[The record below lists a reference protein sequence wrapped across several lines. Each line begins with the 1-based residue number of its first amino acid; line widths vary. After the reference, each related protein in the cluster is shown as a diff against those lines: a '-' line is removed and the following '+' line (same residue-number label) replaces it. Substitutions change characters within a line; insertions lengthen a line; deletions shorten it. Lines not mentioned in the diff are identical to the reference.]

1 MQHPA
6 KTPPPS
12 PGFWPEVDRV
22 RADSVIDLP
31 AGPWVY
37 PAVKPA
43 LDFALALLLAV
54 PALPVVALCWALVRL
69 TSRGPGFY
77 SQTRSGLGGM
87 PFQILK
93 LRSMTHGVEGKT
105 GIQWSQK
112 GDSRVTRVGKFLR
125 ATHLDELPQLW
136 NVLRG
141 EMSLVG
147 PRPER
152 PEVIESKGLARQ
164 VPGYEYRLDVR
175 PGVTGFA
182 QVQLPPDSNVQSV
195 RYKIAYDL
203 YYIANQGFWFDLRL
217 IAATLIKTIGLKPP
231 ALRRLFG
238 LPPREDVATAFRA
251 MTLPPATL
259 PMPAHALQTA

>member
-6 KTPPPS
+6 KTPPPA

-22 RADSVIDLP
+22 RADTVIELP
-31 AGPWVY
+31 AGPGAY
-37 PAVKPA
+37 LALKPA
-43 LDFALALLLAV
+43 LDFVLAVLLAL
-54 PALPVVALCWALVRL
+54 PALPVVALCWSLVCL

-77 SQTRSGLGGM
+77 RQTRSGLGGA

-93 LRSMTHGVEGKT
+93 LRTMTHGVEGST

-112 GDSRVTRVGKFLR
+112 GDSRVTPVGKFLR
-125 ATHLDELPQLW
+125 ATHLDEVTQLW

-195 RYKIAYDL
+195 RYKVAYDL
-203 YYIANQGFWFDLRL
+203 YYIANQGLWFDLRL
-217 IAATLIKTIGLKPP
+217 IAATLAKTLGLKPP

-238 LPPREDVATAFRA
+238 LPPRDRVAAAFRA
-251 MTLPPATL
+251 MTLAPAAPPV
-259 PMPAHALQTA
+259 PAHALQTA